1 MNICHGICH
10 LILIFLL
17 LSSLAKTPFSA
28 FDLYHYRSRDNE
40 VSLLTQQVSQLK
52 KYIGESEQA
61 RSVELW
67 KQELEAVR
75 AKNKVTQDFKIM

>member
-1 MNICHGICH
+1 MNI
-10 LILIFLL
+10 LILKFLL
-17 LSSLAKTPFSA
+17 LFSLTTTSFIALN
-28 FDLYHYRSRDNE
+28 FDLHHFRSRDNE

-75 AKNKVTQDFKIM
+75 AKNKVTQDFQIM

>member
-1 MNICHGICH
+1 M
-10 LILIFLL
+10 LFL
-17 LSSLAKTPFSA
+17 SVSHT
-28 FDLYHYRSRDNE
+28 RSRDNE
-40 VSLLTQQVSQLK
+40 VSLLSQQVSQLK

-75 AKNKVTQDFKIM
+75 AKNKVNPYLVPLANLL